1 MKMILIRHG
10 QTEWNALQKYQGHT
24 DVHLNEL
31 GRKQAATAAQYLKDH
46 ETIEAVYASDL
57 SRTRET
63 AEILSRSINLP
74 VITDSRLRE
83 LSFGLWEGMTFNEV
97 YKEYREE
104 FDNWYNNTSEFK
116 VPGGESFN
124 ELVTRVM
131 QALHE
136 IAAEH
141 RGTVVVATHGGVIMA
156 LLNHLGAASDLW
168 QGGVEPGSISF
179 FEFNQENIQSLQIGL
194 CLKD

>member
-46 ETIEAVYASDL
+46 EAIEAVYASDL

-63 AEILSRSINLP
+63 AEILGRSINLP

>member
-63 AEILSRSINLP
+63 AEILGRSINLP

-124 ELVTRVM
+124 ELVTRAM
-131 QALHE
+131 QALRE
-136 IAAEH
+136 ITAKH
-141 RGTVVVATHGGVIMA
+141 SGTVVVATHGGVIMA
-156 LLNHLGAASDLW
+156 VLYHLGVTSGLW
-168 QGGVEPGSISF
+168 QSGVKPGSISS
-179 FEFNQENIQSLQIGL
+179 FEFNEENIQSLQIGL
-194 CLKD
+194 CL

>member
-31 GRKQAATAAQYLKDH
+31 GRKQATTAAQYLKDH
-46 ETIEAVYASDL
+46 EAIEALYASDL

-63 AEILSRSINLP
+63 AEIIGRSLNLP

-83 LSFGLWEGMTFNEV
+83 LSFGRWEGMTFNEV
-97 YKEYREE
+97 YQEYREE

-131 QALHE
+131 QSLQE
-136 IAAEH
+136 IAAKH
-141 RGTVVVATHGGVIMA
+141 SGTVVVATHGGVIMA
-156 LLNHLGAASDLW
+156 LLYHLGAASDLW

-179 FEFNQENIQSLQIGL
+179 FEFKQANIQSVQIGL
-194 CLKD
+194 CL